1 MIWEKIFRG
10 YVYFLFPLLIFLLSI
25 LYLFD
30 GTELEYASLIE
41 HRTEIGM
48 IVFMTMTIYPL
59 LYHSI
64 DSINRK
70 QWGKV
75 FTTSITIALML
86 LIALKE
92 IEVIK
97 ISLG

>member
-10 YVYFLFPLLIFLLSI
+10 YVYFFFPLLILLLSL

-30 GTELEYASLIE
+30 GTELEHYELIE

-48 IVFMTMTIYPL
+48 IVFMTMTVYPL
-59 LYHSI
+59 LYHSV

-70 QWGKV
+70 EWGRV
-75 FTTSITIALML
+75 TVTAITIALML

-92 IEVIK
+92 FEVIK